1 MERIT
6 RDELKRMKGDM
17 LMEAKTK
24 MVKNI
29 VEQVKRSAQ
38 NGNACYMH
46 QHVGGGLQA
55 VFPDPNELA
64 SRLQEILVD
73 VDVVYAEPYISI
85 RWN

>member
-1 MERIT
+1 
-6 RDELKRMKGDM
+6 M

-38 NGNACYMH
+38 NGNACYTH
-46 QHVGGGLQA
+46 EHARHFQTL
-55 VFPDPNELA
+55 FTDPYELVA
-64 SRLQEILVD
+64 RLQEILVD

>member
-1 MERIT
+1 
-6 RDELKRMKGDM
+6 
-17 LMEAKTK
+17 
-24 MVKNI
+24 
-29 VEQVKRSAQ
+29 
-38 NGNACYMH
+38 MH

>member
-6 RDELKRMKGDM
+6 RDDLKRMRGDM

-38 NGNACYMH
+38 NGNACYRH
-46 QHVGGGLQA
+46 EHARHLQTL
-55 VFPDPNELA
+55 FTDPHELVA
-64 SRLQEILVD
+64 RLQEILVD

>member
-1 MERIT
+1 MEV
-6 RDELKRMKGDM
+6 
-17 LMEAKTK
+17 KTK
-24 MVKNI
+24 TVKMIVERVKN
-29 VEQVKRSAQ
+29 SAQ

-46 QHVGGGLQA
+46 EHVGGGLRA
-55 VFPDPNELA
+55 VFPDPNELV

>member
-1 MERIT
+1 MR
-6 RDELKRMKGDM
+6 GDM

-46 QHVGGGLQA
+46 QHLGGFKD
-55 VFPDPNELA
+55 VFPDPNELVA
-64 SRLQEILVD
+64 RLQEILVD

>member
-6 RDELKRMKGDM
+6 RDDLKRMKSDR
-17 LMEAKTK
+17 LMEAKTRT
-24 MVKNI
+24 VKGI

-46 QHVGGGLQA
+46 QHMRGVHE
-55 VFPDPNELA
+55 VFPDPHELVA
-64 SRLQEILVD
+64 RLQEILVD

>member
-6 RDELKRMKGDM
+6 RDDLKRMRGDM

-46 QHVGGGLQA
+46 EHQRHFQTLFA
-55 VFPDPNELA
+55 DPYELVT
-64 SRLQEILVD
+64 RLQEILVD

>member
-1 MERIT
+1 MR
-6 RDELKRMKGDM
+6 GDM

-29 VEQVKRSAQ
+29 VEQVKHSAQ

-46 QHVGGGLQA
+46 QYASGFKH
-55 VFPDPNELA
+55 VFPDPNELVA
-64 SRLQEILVD
+64 RLQEILVD